1 MAEFKQSQI
10 KPGVTKHRSN
20 AVKVYVDGGCAAN
33 DILAVTGVQGDFMK
47 VAKADADIGVTLNG
61 GLLFVA
67 DYAAADGDYTPVA
80 LPFKVVVGVDTSS
93 SSIGAP
99 VYLSATAGSFAFTAG
114 TVGLK
119 VGSVLTAATAAN
131 NGTILLAP
139 QAMPTTG
146 GGVFVSQEVTA
157 NAGAQ
162 STAHS
167 LGYVPARVLVSIT
180 DSNATADVIITE
192 GTHTAVN
199 CVVTV
204 APSGAKYKILA
215 M

>member
-1 MAEFKQSQI
+1 MASFKQTQI
-10 KPGVTKHRSN
+10 KPGVTKARSS
-20 AVKVYVDGGCAAN
+20 AVKVYCGAAVTAN
-33 DILAVTGVQGDFMK
+33 DILSVTGAQGDFMK
-47 VAKADADIGVTLNG
+47 VAPADADIGVTLNG
-61 GLLFVA
+61 GPLFVA
-67 DYAAADGDYTPVA
+67 DYTAASGDYTPVA
-80 LPFKVVVGVDTSS
+80 LPWKVVVGVDTST

-99 VYLSATAGSFAFTAG
+99 IYLSATAGSFAFTAG

-119 VGSVLTAATAAN
+119 VGTVLTAATAAN
-131 NGTILLAP
+131 DGTIILAP

-146 GGVFVSQEVTA
+146 GGVFVSAEVTA
-157 NAGAQ
+157 DAGAQ

-167 LGYVPARVLVSIT
+167 LGYVPARILVSIT
-180 DSNATADVIITE
+180 DSNNAADNVITE
-192 GTHTAVN
+192 GTHTATN